1 MSPTAEGP
9 PPRGGGGAGA
19 GGPGGGGGAGGLQIH
34 TGELISFVSALLL
47 LPIMFLLDWYGVV
60 GVPLQARRS
69 GITTA
74 ENAWHVLTNVR
85 WLMLLTILAA
95 VGSVVVH
102 AQQRSHG
109 TKTDTSVLM
118 AVLGTATAALVAYR
132 VLIDPPNSTSIV
144 DVKLGGYLGLAC
156 AIAIAI
162 GGFES
167 MRELRERQGS
177 LVQKSRRKSGV
188 ASSPDAR

>member
-1 MSPTAEGP
+1 MSATAEAP
-9 PPRGGGGAGA
+9 PPRAGAPGGAY
-19 GGPGGGGGAGGLQIH
+19 IH

-47 LPIMFLLDWYGVV
+47 ALIMFVLDWYGVV

-74 ENAWHVLTNVR
+74 ENAWHVLTDVR
-85 WLMLLTILAA
+85 WLMLLTIVAA
-95 VGSVVVH
+95 VGSVGVH

-109 TKTDTSVLM
+109 TKTDTSVLV
-118 AVLGTATAALVAYR
+118 ATLGTATAALVAYR
-132 VLIDPPNSTSIV
+132 VLIDLPDSSAIV

-156 AIAIAI
+156 AIGIAI

-167 MRELRERQGS
+167 MRELRERRGKLIQR
-177 LVQKSRRKSGV
+177 SRRRSRM
-188 ASSPDAR
+188 ASSTDAR